1 MDGLYLYYYTYSEEQ
16 PEKLLMITC
25 LIKCLLG
32 KSERE
37 RTLKNNQRGSVSAG
51 DWEKRMYTKVLV
63 KLNMVTNLI
72 IYP

>member
-1 MDGLYLYYYTYSEEQ
+1 
-16 PEKLLMITC
+16 MITC